1 MIVVGLET
9 SSTNAGIAVIR
20 GGQVLAETSL
30 EMDAVHAEKM
40 PGILERTMGDLGL
53 QWTEV
58 EGFAISIGPGSYTGL
73 RVGLS
78 LVKGLA
84 YVTKNPVAAVP
95 TLDAIAFQVP
105 CCRYPVHVLADARR
119 GRVYEAR
126 YDTAGGWPK
135 QITDFR
141 VGPLEDMLETIE
153 DKVLLIG
160 SGVDEHRARIVSS
173 LGERACFPPPGTG
186 RLMASSTAFL
196 GLDRLKKGEQADLN
210 GLEPLYLRQTDF
222 ATQPPSRLG
231 QTSPADA
238 SPGQSG
244 PSDPPADASP
254 GQSDPPR
261 PSGPPDPPHSAG
273 RTETASD

>member
-20 GGQVLAETSL
+20 GGRVLAETSL
-30 EMDAVHAEKM
+30 EVGAVHAEKL
-40 PGILERTMGDLGL
+40 PGLLERTMGDLGL

-84 YVTKNPVAAVP
+84 YVTKKPVAAVP

-105 CCRYPVHVLADARR
+105 CCRYPVHVLVDARR

-153 DKVLLIG
+153 DEVLLVG
-160 SGVDEHRARIVSS
+160 SGVDEHRARIVSA

-196 GLDRLKKGEQADLN
+196 GLDRLKRGEQADLN
-210 GLEPLYLRQTDF
+210 GLEPLYLRKTDF

-231 QTSPADA
+231 QS
-238 SPGQSG
+238 
-244 PSDPPADASP
+244 PPADASP
-254 GQSDPPR
+254 GSPGPSDTPDPPR
-261 PSGPPDPPHSAG
+261 PAG